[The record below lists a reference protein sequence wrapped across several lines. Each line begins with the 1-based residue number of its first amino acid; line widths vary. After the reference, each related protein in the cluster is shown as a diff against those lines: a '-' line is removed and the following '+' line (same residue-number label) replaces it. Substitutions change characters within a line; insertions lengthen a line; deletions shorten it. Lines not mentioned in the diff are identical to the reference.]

1 MQRLLGKVPERYRE
15 VMRFGR
21 LIPLVAVAALLLFHG
36 SARAD
41 GLIMNVQFGSGLSGS
56 VSLGNGVGML
66 LTPGTSG
73 SYQLT
78 PAAYQDLTFQNGP
91 MQIWPSTV
99 SWTGNQFDTSDVYT
113 QLAQM
118 LLNVLP
124 AQAFTSGQ
132 FLLGSL
138 NAGVLGETPAPVVG
152 LVFVRPSNSSAA
164 FNYVAGFQFPAGTAQ
179 NAPNPVGEAPEPG
192 TIALL
197 AGGLA
202 LLGFRDRLLKR
213 Q

>member
-1 MQRLLGKVPERYRE
+1 
-15 VMRFGR
+15 MRFGR
-21 LIPLVAVAALLLFHG
+21 HLPLAALLGLLLFHS

-41 GLIMNVQFGSGLSGS
+41 ALMMNVQFGSGLSGT

-78 PAAYQDLTFQNGP
+78 PAAYQDLTFEPGP
-91 MQIWPSTV
+91 MQIWPSAV
-99 SWTGNQFDTSDVYT
+99 SWAGSAFDTSDVYS

-118 LLNVLP
+118 LLSTLP
-124 AQAFTSGQ
+124 VKSFESGQ

-138 NAGVLGETPAPVVG
+138 SSSVLGETPAPLAG
-152 LVFVRPSNSSAA
+152 LVFVRPGNSPNNTP
-164 FNYVAGFQFPAGTAQ
+164 FNYVAGFQFPANAAQ
-179 NAPNPVGEAPEPG
+179 NMPNPVGEAPESG
-192 TIALL
+192 TVALL

-202 LLGFRDRLLKR
+202 LLGLRKKLRK
-213 Q
+213 